1 LRAPAKVYVRGK
13 KHDKGGNM
21 MKNLLVVA
29 VLITALVFSG
39 LVYAQAKPKVDATI
53 ELTKGQVAV
62 GIGWSWGSGT
72 LTYKGKKY
80 SVKVEGLSVVD
91 IGVTKARASG
101 KIYYLDK
108 IEDFNGVY
116 ETVAA
121 EGTLG
126 VGAGVTRLRNK
137 TGVMI
142 DLVTKTKGVNF
153 KLAPEGVKLEL
164 KK

>member
-1 LRAPAKVYVRGK
+1 
-13 KHDKGGNM
+13 M
-21 MKNLLVVA
+21 MKRLAIVMIIAAMTMGLCFSWSVA
-29 VLITALVFSG
+29 
-39 LVYAQAKPKVDATI
+39 AQDKPKTDATI
-53 ELTKGQVAV
+53 ELTKGQVAI
-62 GIGWSWGSGT
+62 GIGYSWGGGT

-80 SVKVEGLSVVD
+80 PVKVEGISVVD
-91 IGVTKARASG
+91 IGVTKAKASG
-101 KIYYLDK
+101 KVYYLSK

-121 EGTLG
+121 EGTVG
-126 VGAGVTRLRNK
+126 VGVGVTRLRNK

>member
-1 LRAPAKVYVRGK
+1 
-13 KHDKGGNM
+13 
-21 MKNLLVVA
+21 MKSLWIVAVLVVA
-29 VLITALVFSG
+29 LVVPGMVS
-39 LVYAQAKPKVDATI
+39 AQANPKVDATI

-80 SVKVEGLSVVD
+80 PVKVEGLSVVD
-91 IGVTKARASG
+91 IGVTKAKASG
-101 KIYYLDK
+101 KVYYLDK
-108 IEDFNGVY
+108 IENFNGVY

-121 EGTLG
+121 EGTIG
-126 VGAGVTRLRNK
+126 VGVGVTRLRNK